1 MSKEKTKLP
10 ETGPGPSQQIRSLI
24 GKDLFPKAL
33 GISFGRVA
41 PGYAEATLT
50 IQEDMLNFA
59 GVTHGGV
66 IFALADTVFGAASN
80 AYGET
85 ALAIHADI
93 SFLRATKAG
102 DVLTARAVEESRSG
116 RLAHVRVT
124 VADAGGRLVAL
135 FQGVAY
141 IRQNSRAPRD

>member
-1 MSKEKTKLP
+1 MSNEKTKLP
-10 ETGPGPSQQIRSLI
+10 ETRPRPNQSIRSLVE
-24 GKDLFPKAL
+24 KDSFPMAL
-33 GISFGRVA
+33 GVSFGHIG
-41 PGYAEATLT
+41 PGYAEAALT
-50 IQEDMLNFA
+50 IREDMLNFA

-93 SFLRATKAG
+93 SFLRATKTG
-102 DVLTARAVEESRSG
+102 DVLTARAVEAFRRG
-116 RLAHVRVT
+116 RLTHVRVT

-141 IRQNSRAPRD
+141 IKQDSRAGRG

>member
-1 MSKEKTKLP
+1 MAKEKITPP
-10 ETGPGPSQQIRSLI
+10 EAVETDRFIRSLVE
-24 GKDLFPKAL
+24 KDLFPKAL
-33 GISFGRVA
+33 GITFGRVA

-50 IQEDMLNFA
+50 ITEDMLNFA

-93 SFLRATKAG
+93 SYLRATTTG

-116 RLAHVRVT
+116 RLTHVRVT
-124 VADAGGRLVAL
+124 VTEADGQPVAL

-141 IRQNSRAPRD
+141 IKQRTRRPGAE

>member
-1 MSKEKTKLP
+1 MSKEKTVP
-10 ETGPGPSQQIRSLI
+10 AETGQNDRYIRSLI
-24 GKDLFPKAL
+24 EKDLFPAAL
-33 GISFGRVA
+33 GITFGRVA

-50 IQEDMLNFA
+50 ITEDMLNFA

-93 SFLRATKAG
+93 GYLRATTVG

-116 RLAHVRVT
+116 RLTHVRVT
-124 VADAGGRLVAL
+124 VSDAEDRLVAL

-141 IRQNSRAPRD
+141 IKQGSRATQG

>member
-1 MSKEKTKLP
+1 MPKEKTASPKDGQG
-10 ETGPGPSQQIRSLI
+10 ERFIRSLLE
-24 GKDLFPKAL
+24 KDSFPNAL
-33 GISFGRVA
+33 GIIFGRVE

-50 IQEDMLNFA
+50 IREEMLNFT

-93 SFLRATKAG
+93 SYLRATTAG

-116 RLAHVRVT
+116 RLSHVRVT
-124 VADAGGRLVAL
+124 VADAGGRQVAL

-141 IRQNSRAPRD
+141 IKRGSKATQR